1 MNKQKPNKRK
11 LSQFRPIILSNA
23 YYNVNMGCHQY
34 SDHLGRFYPLPSVK
48 FENIMRPDP
57 ARGLHSIRGLIY
69 WCPLK
74 GSLKELPLDPYCVS
88 LTLDVWKFCPEILF
102 ALIVLYDTRS
112 SISVIYQIYFE
123 CLPEG

>member
-11 LSQFRPIILSNA
+11 LSHFRPIILSNA

-34 SDHLGRFYPLPSVK
+34 SAHLGRFHPLPTVK

-57 ARGLHSIRGLIY
+57 ARGLHT
-69 WCPLK
+69 PLGFDLLVPTK
-74 GSLKELPLDPYCVS
+74 RVPQGTILRPLLCVS

-112 SISVIYQIYFE
+112 SISVIYQI
-123 CLPEG
+123 